1 MRFTRELRSYGA
13 VALSG
18 SSLRSVV
25 GVVFLKSARERDP
38 ITLVAYSRARVLGHW
53 LPHDSSSGDQHALS
67 VASDFGPPH
76 ARAGEWLAR
85 TGRAHVHP
93 TTHSPDGKRPS
104 SCKYLVCSYT
114 LPLAKLPGIGFTH
127 TCDLC
132 LLITPM
138 GLPQPWH
145 RTRSSLAPYD
155 NKAASPTA
163 LLAVAARTPA
173 PSLKEKIYRPSRNR
187 RSRRAIEVMV

>member
-1 MRFTRELRSYGA
+1 MRYRLLPISARLMLGPE
-13 VALSG
+13 SG
-18 SSLRSVV
+18 SQ
-25 GVVFLKSARERDP
+25 E
-38 ITLVAYSRARVLGHW
+38 
-53 LPHDSSSGDQHALS
+53 
-67 VASDFGPPH
+67 
-76 ARAGEWLAR
+76 RAGH
-85 TGRAHVHP
+85 TCKP

-173 PSLKEKIYRPSRNR
+173 PSPKKKYTGPAATARP
-187 RSRRAIEVMV
+187 RSAIVSHGLTDPVAGPSTNSLINGFFASHHLRVPVWWRSTLAFMIATASSSSSDRSSEPAIPST